1 MSGGSGQMP
10 MASNK
15 GQQMQN
21 PQMGQQGMMGQ
32 MPPQGGMQGN
42 SMYTPG
48 GVNPNAV
55 GDPFG
60 SQQQMNGLF
69 GGMPQMPP
77 QMSPVVEGRPVAP
90 QFAQMQPL
98 DPMIRQQ
105 AFDQYMAQQGG
116 MGGMQPAM
124 GIAAL
129 GGQMPQRYD
138 GVGDSNGMGLPKF
151 VPPPYMEG
159 QIPTKGAMGAPMDYG
174 TPRFPPQGMPQTQP
188 PYQPY
193 MGGPDIKP
201 TNMGKPEGMLPAGGM
216 PPGFRPTSIDGRRLR
231 DMMDITKRRFMGNM
245 GGMRGRDEGD
255 QDRLPG
261 AIGNDLPPA
270 LRRPT
275 QGGYKNFK

>member
-1 MSGGSGQMP
+1 MSGGSGGMP
-10 MASNK
+10 AASNK

-32 MPPQGGMQGN
+32 MPPQGGMF
-42 SMYTPG
+42 G
-48 GVNPNAV
+48 GMQPQSTFSDSASGQPYMGQVPM
-55 GDPFG
+55 G
-60 SQQQMNGLF
+60 SPMMQNGMSQPQVQRPLGAPMPMIPQMTAP
-69 GGMPQMPP
+69 GGMPQSITQAYQGLFGDMPMQTAQQMPTQMAQQMPP
-77 QMSPVVEGRPVAP
+77 
-90 QFAQMQPL
+90 
-98 DPMIRQQ
+98 Q
-105 AFDQYMAQQGG
+105 AFDQFRQEEMMMGRG
-116 MGGMQPAM
+116 MEPSMGA

-129 GGQMPQRYD
+129 GGQMP
-138 GVGDSNGMGLPKF
+138 MG
-151 VPPPYMEG
+151 G
-159 QIPTKGAMGAPMDYG
+159 PMDYG